1 MQHLGVLKEG
11 ERRRLVALT
20 PAGVQRLGKQ
30 LRISVQRGAG
40 RGAGYSDE
48 AYTQAGATLVD
59 SAEDILRQCDIVLS
73 HDSHYRSEDVGTP
86 KTFIGFFNV
95 LSEPAVVESYRKP
108 GTDLYSL
115 DLIPRTTLAQAMDV
129 LSSVASISGYQA
141 VLLAAERSLATVP
154 MITSAGGTL
163 RPAKFLIMGAGVAG
177 LQAIATA
184 RRLGAIVRAYDVRS
198 ASRTEVE
205 SLGAAFIEVEGA
217 VEDKKAGGYAV
228 EQTAEHLERIRQ
240 TIHQEAVLAD
250 VIITTAKI
258 PGRKA
263 PLLITEDMVRSMKP
277 GAVIIDLATATGGNC
292 ALSEPDATVMRNEVT
307 IMGPTAIEGGCA
319 HSTSFLLSNNYSVFI
334 EHLLKNGANAEDEI
348 LRGTRIVK
356 DGVLVNERML
366 SVARPPQAAAS
377 PSGNGQAQA
386 AAEKRS

>member
-11 ERRRLVALT
+11 ERRRLVALA
-20 PAGVQRLGKQ
+20 PSGVQKLSKH
-30 LRISVQRGAG
+30 LKVTVQRGAG
-40 RGAGYSDE
+40 RAAGYSDE
-48 AYTQAGATLVD
+48 AYEQAGAVLVENRD
-59 SAEDILRQCDIVLS
+59 DILRSCDLILG
-73 HDSHYRSEDVGTP
+73 HDSHYRGEDFGVP

-95 LSEPAVVESYRKP
+95 LSDRPVVEPYRKP
-108 GTDLYSL
+108 GITMYSL
-115 DLIPRTTLAQAMDV
+115 DLIPRSTLAQAMDV

-163 RPAKFLIMGAGVAG
+163 RPARFLIMGAGVAG

-205 SLGAAFIEVEGA
+205 SLGATFIEVEGA
-217 VEDKKAGGYAV
+217 VEDKQAGGYAV

-240 TIHQEAVLAD
+240 TIHQEAVQAD

-258 PGRKA
+258 PGKRA

-277 GAVIIDLATATGGNC
+277 GAVIVDLAAATGGNC
-292 ALSEPDATVMRNEVT
+292 ALTEPDATVMRNEVT
-307 IMGPTAIEGGCA
+307 ILGPTMIECSCA
-319 HSTSFLLSNNYSVFI
+319 HSTSFLLSNNYTTFI
-334 EHLLKNGANAEDEI
+334 EYLLKHNGAADDDI
-348 LRGTRIVK
+348 LRRT
-356 DGVLVNERML
+356 LVVSNGE
-366 SVARPPQAAAS
+366 VVNARYLGA
-377 PSGNGQAQA
+377 
-386 AAEKRS
+386 

>member
-30 LRISVQRGAG
+30 LRVSVQRGAG

-48 AYTQAGATLVD
+48 AYEQAGATLVD

-73 HDSHYRSEDVGTP
+73 HDSHYRSEDLGAP
-86 KTFIGFFNV
+86 RTFIGFFNV
-95 LSEPAVVESYRKP
+95 LSEPAVVDPYRKA

-334 EHLLKNGANAEDEI
+334 EHLLKNGANADDEI

-366 SVARPPQAAAS
+366 ALARPPQGQAS
-377 PSGNGQAQA
+377 VNGQAQA
-386 AAEKRS
+386 AAEKSK

>member
-1 MQHLGVLKEG
+1 MQHLGVVKEG
-11 ERRRLVALT
+11 ERRRLVTLA
-20 PAGVQRLGKQ
+20 PAGVQRLSKHM
-30 LRISVQRGAG
+30 RVSVQRGAG
-40 RGAGYSDE
+40 RAAGYTDD
-48 AYTQAGATLVD
+48 AYEQAGATLVD
-59 SAEDILRQCDIVLS
+59 HRDDILRTCDVILG
-73 HDSHYRSEDVGTP
+73 HDSHYRGEEIGTP

-95 LSEPAVVESYRKP
+95 LNDRAVVENYARP
-108 GTDLYSL
+108 GITLYSL

-163 RPAKFLIMGAGVAG
+163 RPARFLVMGAGVAG

-205 SLGAAFIEVEGA
+205 SLGATFIEVEGA

-228 EQTAEHLERIRQ
+228 EQSAEHLERIRQ
-240 TIHQEAVLAD
+240 VIHQEAVQAD

-277 GAVIIDLATATGGNC
+277 GAVIVDLAAATGGNC
-292 ALSEPDATVMRNEVT
+292 ALTEPDATVMRGEVT
-307 IMGPTAIEGGCA
+307 ILGPTMIECSCA
-319 HSTSFLLSNNYSVFI
+319 HSTSFLLSNNYTTFI
-334 EHLLKNGANAEDEI
+334 EHLLKNADNAGDQI
-348 LRGTRIVK
+348 LKGTRVVA
-356 DGVLVNERML
+356 DGAVVNERYL
-366 SVARPPQAAAS
+366 
-377 PSGNGQAQA
+377 AQ
-386 AAEKRS
+386 